1 MRGYRVFDVIENRY
15 SDKDFFI
22 DKDGKLYV
30 RAMYFN
36 HEPATRATVTTEEV
50 DPSRYIVEEST
61 GLKDKNDKMIFEG
74 DVVSFWPTLEHERG
88 KIKCEITYSMHGFWA
103 KEIDIEYDRKW
114 IMYGDVEIIGNV
126 HNNPELLEVTE

>member
-1 MRGYRVFDVIENRY
+1 MFRVFDVIENIY

-50 DPSRYIVEEST
+50 DPSRYLVEDST
-61 GLKDKNDKMIFEG
+61 GLTDKNDKMIFDG
-74 DVVSFWPTLEHERG
+74 DIDLEYGVVKWSDNYGGWFCFKDGEERPL
-88 KIKCEITYSMHGFWA
+88 
-103 KEIDIEYDRKW
+103 YDYPLFEVVGT
-114 IMYGDVEIIGNV
+114 IHD
-126 HNNPELLEVTE
+126 NPELEVTQ

>member
-1 MRGYRVFDVIENRY
+1 MRGYRVFDTVEKKYCPNGFYLRGDGVLLENVGGAFT
-15 SDKDFFI
+15 S
-22 DKDGKLYV
+22 LT
-30 RAMYFN
+30 
-36 HEPATRATVTTEEV
+36 PA
-50 DPSRYIVEEST
+50 DPKRYIVEEST

-126 HNNPELLEVTE
+126 HNNPELLEETT

>member
-1 MRGYRVFDVIENRY
+1 MRGYRVFDTVEKKYCPNGFYLRGDGVLLENVGGAFT
-15 SDKDFFI
+15 S
-22 DKDGKLYV
+22 LT
-30 RAMYFN
+30 
-36 HEPATRATVTTEEV
+36 PA
-50 DPSRYIVEEST
+50 DPKRYIVEEST

-126 HNNPELLEVTE
+126 HNNPELLEEKK

>member
-1 MRGYRVFDVIENRY
+1 MRGYRVFDTVEKKYCPNGFYLRGDGVLLENVGGAFT
-15 SDKDFFI
+15 S
-22 DKDGKLYV
+22 LT
-30 RAMYFN
+30 
-36 HEPATRATVTTEEV
+36 PA
-50 DPSRYIVEEST
+50 DPKRYIVEEST

-103 KEIDIEYDRKW
+103 KEIDIDRKW

>member
-1 MRGYRVFDVIENRY
+1 MRGYRVFDTVEKKYCPNGFYLRGDGVLLENVGGAFT
-15 SDKDFFI
+15 S
-22 DKDGKLYV
+22 LT
-30 RAMYFN
+30 
-36 HEPATRATVTTEEV
+36 PA
-50 DPSRYIVEEST
+50 DPKRYIVEEST

-114 IMYGDVEIIGNV
+114 IMYGDVEVIGNV